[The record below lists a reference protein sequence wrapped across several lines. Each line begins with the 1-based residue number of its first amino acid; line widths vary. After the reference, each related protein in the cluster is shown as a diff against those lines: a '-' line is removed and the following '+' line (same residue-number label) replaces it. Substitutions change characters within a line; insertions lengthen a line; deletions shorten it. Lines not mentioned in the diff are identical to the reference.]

1 NVDGYPIKYSVI
13 FTRCPESGFKGL
25 TTNPWFFAN
34 DRECLH
40 RKIKYNNTPML
51 YTSVYYDE
59 VLIVHFNSFIFL
71 EPFRKETFKRYR
83 FEFAVHFF
91 NHDMRRRTVSAQ
103 FTIAVNDFNTVIR
116 SHSRILSDP
125 RSDEGAVTVFQ
136 CLYISNIQIINR
148 CIISFTFHCEII
160 ITDIRNQLH
169 PAHLKPFWII
179 SMVNNTHHI

>member
-59 VLIVHFNSFIFL
+59 VLIVHFNRFRYSEPFRKDTFKRYRIEFVVHFNIFIYL
-71 EPFRKETFKRYR
+71 APFRKETFKRYR

-136 CLYISNIQIINR
+136 CLYISNIQI
-148 CIISFTFHCEII
+148 
-160 ITDIRNQLH
+160 
-169 PAHLKPFWII
+169 
-179 SMVNNTHHI
+179 